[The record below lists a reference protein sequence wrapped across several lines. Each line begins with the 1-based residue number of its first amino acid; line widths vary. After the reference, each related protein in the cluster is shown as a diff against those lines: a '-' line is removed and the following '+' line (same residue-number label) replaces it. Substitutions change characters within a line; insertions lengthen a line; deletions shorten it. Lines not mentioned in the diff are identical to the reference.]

1 MLLKN
6 IKFIILIFLFYQTP
20 VNSKSVSFDN
30 FNSKNLSRYFSGI
43 VAYENKDNSSALN
56 FFNSSKILLDQHD
69 PFLKRYI
76 YSLVLENKI
85 SQAINIIKSNKNKNN
100 TDYFD
105 AHLLLI
111 IDYLKKN
118 NLSGAYSH
126 LIEMENLI
134 SDDRV
139 DAAILESLKDYIF
152 TFKEIKIL
160 KNKKNFG
167 KLSSIS
173 EAFQRCYIQDDNT
186 DAYFSKLIN
195 NPEIDYSRYIF
206 FYLAYLIE
214 NDRIIEAKKITD
226 DIHYINST
234 LLLSQGKSWIEKGN
248 FDQFQKVFSCRN
260 PNDIISEFLFLISNL
275 YSSEDSFE
283 KSNFYLNLSNFLNP
297 KFIFNL
303 SLVAENQYLNK
314 EYKKA
319 RKTLKKLDNKNNI
332 FYDWYRIKKEAQIIA
347 KEVGNNESLN
357 FINSEFKKIVSP
369 NKKILFDMANFY
381 KNFKKYDEAIIYYT
395 QLIEIFDDNSE
406 IKQDLL
412 YRRGGT
418 YERMK
423 EYSKSDKDLQDSL
436 KIDPDDAYVLNYLAY
451 SWLERNFKIEEAIK
465 MLETA
470 YELESDDPYI
480 IDSIGWAYYLTNDYK
495 KAEKFLK
502 RAVELMP
509 DDSIVNDHYGDIL
522 WKLDRKIQARYFWR
536 NVLKMEDVDEEMLN
550 KINKKIIEGLK
561 NS

>member
-6 IKFIILIFLFYQTP
+6 VKFIILIFLFYQTP
-20 VNSKSVSFDN
+20 VNSKSVSFDD

-100 TDYFD
+100 TYYFD

-126 LIEMENLI
+126 LIQMENLI

-206 FYLAYLIE
+206 FYLGYLIE

>member
-20 VNSKSVSFDN
+20 VNSKSVSFDD

-118 NLSGAYSH
+118 NLSEAYSY

-248 FDQFQKVFSCRN
+248 FNQFQKVFSCRN

>member
-20 VNSKSVSFDN
+20 VNSKSVSFDD

-118 NLSGAYSH
+118 NLSEAYSH
-126 LIEMENLI
+126 LIEMENLV

-173 EAFQRCYIQDDNT
+173 EAFQRCYIQDNNT

-406 IKQDLL
+406 IKKDLL

-423 EYSKSDKDLQDSL
+423 EYSKSDKDLLESL

-495 KAEKFLK
+495 RAEKFLK

-522 WKLDRKIQARYFWR
+522 WKLNRKIQARYFWR

-550 KINKKIIEGLK
+550 RINKKIIEGLK

>member
-20 VNSKSVSFDN
+20 VNSKSVSFDD

-319 RKTLKKLDNKNNI
+319 RKTLKKLDNKKNI

-423 EYSKSDKDLQDSL
+423 KYSKSDKDLQDSL

>member
-20 VNSKSVSFDN
+20 VNSKSVSFDD

-85 SQAINIIKSNKNKNN
+85 SQAINVIKRNKNKNN

-248 FDQFQKVFSCRN
+248 FNQFQKVFSCRN

-423 EYSKSDKDLQDSL
+423 EYSKSDKDLQESL

-536 NVLKMEDVDEEMLN
+536 NVLKMEDVNEEMLN

>member
-20 VNSKSVSFDN
+20 VNSKSVSFDD

-100 TDYFD
+100 TYYFD

-152 TFKEIKIL
+152 TFKEKKIL

-195 NPEIDYSRYIF
+195 NSEIDYSRYIF

-248 FDQFQKVFSCRN
+248 FNQFQKVFSCRN

>member
-1 MLLKN
+1 MLLKY

-20 VNSKSVSFDN
+20 VNSKSVSFDD

-85 SQAINIIKSNKNKNN
+85 SQAINIIKRNKNKNN

-118 NLSGAYSH
+118 NLSEAYSY
-126 LIEMENLI
+126 LIEMENLV

-195 NPEIDYSRYIF
+195 NSEIDYSRYIF

-248 FDQFQKVFSCRN
+248 FNQFQKVFSCRN

>member
-20 VNSKSVSFDN
+20 VNSKSVSFDD

-248 FDQFQKVFSCRN
+248 FNQFQKVFSCRN

-536 NVLKMEDVDEEMLN
+536 NVLKMEDVDEEMLK

>member
-20 VNSKSVSFDN
+20 VNSKSVSFDD

-100 TDYFD
+100 TYYFD

>member
-20 VNSKSVSFDN
+20 VNSKSVSFDD

-118 NLSGAYSH
+118 NLSEAYSY

-195 NPEIDYSRYIF
+195 NSEIDYSRYIF

-248 FDQFQKVFSCRN
+248 FNQFQKVFSCRN

-423 EYSKSDKDLQDSL
+423 KYSKSDKDLQDSL

>member
-6 IKFIILIFLFYQTP
+6 IKYIILIFLFYQTP
-20 VNSKSVSFDN
+20 VNSKSVSFDD

-85 SQAINIIKSNKNKNN
+85 SQAINIIKRNKNKNN

-248 FDQFQKVFSCRN
+248 FNQFQKVFSCRN

>member
-20 VNSKSVSFDN
+20 VNSKSVSFDD

-100 TDYFD
+100 TYYFD

-126 LIEMENLI
+126 LIEMEKLI

-139 DAAILESLKDYIF
+139 DVAILESLKDYIF

-248 FDQFQKVFSCRN
+248 FNQFQKVFSCRN

>member
-20 VNSKSVSFDN
+20 VNSKSVSFDD

-248 FDQFQKVFSCRN
+248 FNQFQKVFSCRN

-332 FYDWYRIKKEAQIIA
+332 FYDWYRTKKEAQIIA

>member
-6 IKFIILIFLFYQTP
+6 VKFIILIFLFYQTP
-20 VNSKSVSFDN
+20 VNSKSVSFDD

-186 DAYFSKLIN
+186 DAYFSKLIS

-214 NDRIIEAKKITD
+214 NDRLIEAKKITD

-248 FDQFQKVFSCRN
+248 FNQFQKVFSCRN

-357 FINSEFKKIVSP
+357 FINLEFKKIVSP

>member
-6 IKFIILIFLFYQTP
+6 VKFIILIFLFYQTP
-20 VNSKSVSFDN
+20 VNSKSVSFDD

>member
-6 IKFIILIFLFYQTP
+6 VKFIILIFLFYQTP
-20 VNSKSVSFDN
+20 VNSKSVSFDD

-100 TDYFD
+100 TYYFD

-248 FDQFQKVFSCRN
+248 FDQFQKVFSCKN

>member
-20 VNSKSVSFDN
+20 VNSKSVSFND

-248 FDQFQKVFSCRN
+248 FNQFQKVFSCRN

-423 EYSKSDKDLQDSL
+423 KYSKSDKDLQDSL

>member
-20 VNSKSVSFDN
+20 VNSKSVSFND

-100 TDYFD
+100 TYYFD

-248 FDQFQKVFSCRN
+248 FNQFQKVFSCRN

-347 KEVGNNESLN
+347 KEVGNNESLK

>member
-20 VNSKSVSFDN
+20 VNSKSVSFDD

-118 NLSGAYSH
+118 NLSEAYSY
-126 LIEMENLI
+126 LIEMENLV

-195 NPEIDYSRYIF
+195 NSEIDYSRYIF

>member
-20 VNSKSVSFDN
+20 VNSKSVSFDD

-85 SQAINIIKSNKNKNN
+85 SQAINIIKRNKNKNN

-118 NLSGAYSH
+118 DLTGAYSH

-173 EAFQRCYIQDDNT
+173 EAFQRCYIQDGNT

-195 NPEIDYSRYIF
+195 NSEIDYSRYIF

-381 KNFKKYDEAIIYYT
+381 KNFKKYDEALIYYT
-395 QLIEIFDDNSE
+395 HLIEIFDDNSE

-423 EYSKSDKDLQDSL
+423 EYSKSDKDLQDSI

-451 SWLERNFKIEEAIK
+451 SWLERSFKIEEAIK

-502 RAVELMP
+502 RAGELMP

>member
-20 VNSKSVSFDN
+20 VNSKSVSFDD

-85 SQAINIIKSNKNKNN
+85 SQAINIIKRNKNKNN

-550 KINKKIIEGLK
+550 KINEKIIEGLK

>member
-20 VNSKSVSFDN
+20 VNSKSVSFDD

-85 SQAINIIKSNKNKNN
+85 SQAINIIKRNKNKNN

-118 NLSGAYSH
+118 NLSEAYSY
-126 LIEMENLI
+126 LIEMENLV

-248 FDQFQKVFSCRN
+248 FNQFQKVFSCRN